1 MPFALLFWA
10 FVPFLIALSLFLFV
24 SRAGGNKANK
34 KTDGVKVGLQLHR
47 FLFSQWNKPDLEED
61 FWRLAV

>member
-1 MPFALLFWA
+1 MSFSLVFWA
-10 FVPFLIALSLFLFV
+10 LVPFFTILFLFV